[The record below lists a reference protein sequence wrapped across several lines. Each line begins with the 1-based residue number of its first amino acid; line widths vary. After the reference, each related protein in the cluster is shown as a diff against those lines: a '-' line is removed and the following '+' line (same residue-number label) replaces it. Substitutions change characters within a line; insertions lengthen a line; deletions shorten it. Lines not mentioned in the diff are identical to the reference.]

1 MKEDRFTKFL
11 LIFIALLLLLNLFR
25 PFIHQPSALAGE
37 ENETGRYQISIWSVQ
52 GNESSFYPNGSYG
65 YYILD
70 TKTGKIVD
78 ERQNNI

>member
-1 MKEDRFTKFL
+1 MKNDKFTK
-11 LIFIALLLLLNLFR
+11 LLLLIVIILLTLNLVR
-25 PFIHQPSALAGE
+25 SFIIFPSAMAVEGDD
-37 ENETGRYQISIWSVQ
+37 TGRYQLSIWSVE

-78 ERQNNI
+78 ERVNNL